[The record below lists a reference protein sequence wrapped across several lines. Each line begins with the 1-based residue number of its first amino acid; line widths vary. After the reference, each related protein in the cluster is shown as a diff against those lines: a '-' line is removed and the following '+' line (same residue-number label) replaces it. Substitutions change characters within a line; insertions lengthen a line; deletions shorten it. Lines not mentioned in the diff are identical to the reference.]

1 MEHLYEIVQKYHFLL
16 DMAEDA
22 DVNEEAFKE
31 ALQSVNDDISD
42 KAENYG
48 LVIADMKVL
57 AGKLD
62 GEIKAIQE
70 EVDRLKAKKQS
81 VENKIEWLKKNLCEA
96 MIATDN
102 QKIKTPHFSFW
113 VQKSTPAVVI
123 DNEADVG
130 FEYFDIPEP
139 KISKQK
145 IKEALSKGQK
155 LDFAHL
161 ESHDIVRIK

>member
-16 DMAEDA
+16 DMAEDEE
-22 DVNEEAFKE
+22 VNEEAFRE
-31 ALQSVNDDISD
+31 ALQSVSDDISD

-48 LVIADMKVL
+48 LVITDMKVL

-96 MIATDN
+96 MIDTDN
-102 QKIKTPHFSFW
+102 PKIKTNHFSFW

-123 DNEADVG
+123 DDEAGVG
-130 FEYFDIPEP
+130 LEYFDVPEP
-139 KISKQK
+139 KISKSK

-155 LDFAHL
+155 LEFAHL